1 MAKGAG
7 PAGGGKGRLILWAA
21 FGALLVPSTLV
32 WSAGQVAGLVAHGS
46 WPHVS
51 VLFGVVELVRL
62 CADPGAPV
70 APGVPG
76 AVGFWLLFVLQAVVM
91 AVLSATVHRLVDRR
105 RGKTWA
111 PPNAAGP
118 DTYQPFIDVYRRSMQ

>member
-1 MAKGAG
+1 MAKGPGAG
-7 PAGGGKGRLILWAA
+7 QSRRGRLILWAA
-21 FGALLVPSTLV
+21 FGALMVASTLV

-62 CADPGAPV
+62 CTDPGAPV

-76 AVGFWLLFVLQAVVM
+76 AVGFWPLFVLQAVVI
-91 AVLSATVHRLVDRR
+91 AVLAVTVRRLVDRR

>member
-1 MAKGAG
+1 MAKGAR
-7 PAGGGKGRLILWAA
+7 AGQGRRGRLIVWTA
-21 FGALLVPSTLV
+21 FGALMVASTLV

-51 VLFGVVELVRL
+51 VLFGVVELIHL
-62 CADPGAPV
+62 CADPGAPI
-70 APGVPG
+70 AQGVPG
-76 AVGFWLLFVLQAVVM
+76 AGFWFLFVLQAVGI
-91 AVLSATVHRLVDRR
+91 AVLAVTVRRLVDRR